1 MSWTKDRL
9 INFENRLAEIYN
21 RGEIKHPVHFSNGNE
36 SELIKIFAKINK
48 EDWIFNSWRSHY
60 QCLLKGVDEE
70 HLIEKIKDGKSIAL
84 CFPEFKIYA
93 SAIVGGTLPMA
104 LGVALSIKMNGANEH
119 VWCFIGDMTS
129 EIGMAQS
136 AMRYAANHKLPITF
150 VIEDNQIS
158 VTTETRLVWG
168 SEQLN
173 YEINPLPNQYAYVYK
188 SKYPHAGAGVRVTF

>member
-70 HLIEKIKDGKSIAL
+70 HLIQKIKDGKSIAL
-84 CFPEFKIYA
+84 CFPEFK
-93 SAIVGGTLPMA
+93 
-104 LGVALSIKMNGANEH
+104 
-119 VWCFIGDMTS
+119 
-129 EIGMAQS
+129 
-136 AMRYAANHKLPITF
+136 
-150 VIEDNQIS
+150 
-158 VTTETRLVWG
+158 
-168 SEQLN
+168 
-173 YEINPLPNQYAYVYK
+173 
-188 SKYPHAGAGVRVTF
+188 